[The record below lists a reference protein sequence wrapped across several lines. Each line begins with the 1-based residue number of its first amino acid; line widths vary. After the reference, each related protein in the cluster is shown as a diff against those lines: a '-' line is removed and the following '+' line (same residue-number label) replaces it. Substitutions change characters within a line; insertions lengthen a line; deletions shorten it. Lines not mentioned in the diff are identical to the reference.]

1 MKAVITKPMCVVGDN
16 KSTVRFEPST
26 PNNPFVEVSNQVYA
40 RLKRANAAKPF
51 VGVKTT
57 AKTDKAVEQIKQIK
71 QEAVQTSSEP
81 VTKEIPLE
89 QPKTPKASK
98 PSTSTPKKA

>member
-1 MKAVITKPMCVVGDN
+1 MKTVITKPMCVVGDN

-51 VGVKTT
+51 VDVQTKIKPDKTI
-57 AKTDKAVEQIKQIK
+57 EHIKQIE
-71 QEAVQTSSEP
+71 QEAVQTSTESAAE
-81 VTKEIPLE
+81 EIPLE